1 MLMYVVRDVFQA
13 KPGKAKELAAKFLA
27 AAPHLEQ
34 MGLRNVRVLT
44 DAAGAYW
51 TVVAEGEVESL
62 DLYYDIARRERDHPE
77 IAAAMQGYMELVRGG
92 HREVLRVEP
101 AR

>member
-1 MLMYVVRDVFQA
+1 MYVIRDVFQA
-13 KPGKAKELAAKFLA
+13 KPGKAKELAAKFKA

-34 MGLRNVRVLT
+34 MGLGNVRILT
-44 DAAGAYW
+44 DVAVNYW

-62 DLYYDIARRERDHPE
+62 DLYFDIARRERDHPE

-92 HREVLRVEP
+92 HREIFRVE
-101 AR
+101 